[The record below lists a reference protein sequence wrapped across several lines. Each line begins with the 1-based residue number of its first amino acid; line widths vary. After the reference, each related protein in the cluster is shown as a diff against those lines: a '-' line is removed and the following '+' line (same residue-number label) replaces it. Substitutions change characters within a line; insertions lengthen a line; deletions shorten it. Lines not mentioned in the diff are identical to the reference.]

1 MWNIDYGKR
10 GTRRGHLSL
19 KTLCVR
25 KHYLLLYVDMSTQI
39 DVNIHSM
46 VAKTGRAGV
55 PNAYRSLRLASA
67 RSFFAV
73 DLGLCVGT
81 KVDQRV
87 QSTSGPAGRITL
99 RGLQVE

>member
-25 KHYLLLYVDMSTQI
+25 NHYLLLYVDMSTQI

-55 PNAYRSLRLASA
+55 PNAYRSLRLAVYGEL
-67 RSFFAV
+67 RVTVFAV
-73 DLGLCVGT
+73 VNPG
-81 KVDQRV
+81 
-87 QSTSGPAGRITL
+87 S
-99 RGLQVE
+99 